1 MPRGLV
7 NQLPNADLVDLPR
20 FLSELGKGPYGSAGM
35 PVARRWRVL
44 DPPMGEGS
52 SVTPELLDAN
62 ASLTWAPVYAEVG
75 GTVPVSAFTPAK
87 SRTILRTQIEVTTA
101 GAINVKLN
109 SAAGLRAWL
118 DNAPI
123 DVQGDIRVDAAP
135 GVHTLTFLIEN
146 RRRGEGLRCEL
157 VEVPGS
163 PAKVQFVAGR

>member
-1 MPRGLV
+1 MPQAL
-7 NQLPNADLVDLPR
+7 ADQPPPAELVDLPR
-20 FLSELGKGPYGSAGM
+20 FLSELGRGESAAAGV

-109 SAAGLRAWL
+109 SAAGLRAW
-118 DNAPI
+118 
-123 DVQGDIRVDAAP
+123 
-135 GVHTLTFLIEN
+135 
-146 RRRGEGLRCEL
+146 
-157 VEVPGS
+157 
-163 PAKVQFVAGR
+163 